1 MWGILKSSFATNN
14 MYIDE
19 HIFNT
24 KEEADEYATF
34 KGLVCGYDWI
44 YQPVEYSELVKSYGS
59 KNCHKFIQQTGIY
72 KVTCFIYPIAPS
84 GDANDRFEI
93 DWFEIDEAEKEDK
106 YNIER
111 CENEN
116 DGVFYKMEF
125 YVNKDK
131 GEKPTELLDKIKKIS
146 LNNLINYINNENM
159 EE

>member
-59 KNCHKFIQQTGIY
+59 KNCHKFRN
-72 KVTCFIYPIAPS
+72 S
-84 GDANDRFEI
+84 
-93 DWFEIDEAEKEDK
+93 EK
-106 YNIER
+106 
-111 CENEN
+111 
-116 DGVFYKMEF
+116 
-125 YVNKDK
+125 
-131 GEKPTELLDKIKKIS
+131 
-146 LNNLINYINNENM
+146 
-159 EE
+159 